1 MLFAIKTPSGRD
13 PLQVA
18 TATQNMTQAITEW
31 SPKAKARLAG
41 VFEALEGFT
50 STFGQVTVLGRL
62 LVVGNASTTAA
73 NILQHETLFR
83 WGFASSLLA
92 VAFHLGWGFLFYQLF
107 RPVNR
112 SVSFCAV
119 LVILIVCALQAVT
132 ALLYLAPLLV
142 LTAGSSLSAL
152 TQEQLEALAYM
163 FLKLNGLAFDTDL
176 VFFGLWCVLTGY
188 LIFRSTFLP
197 RILGV
202 LLAIDGLGWTTY
214 MWPPLGHSLFPA
226 IAVACGLAE
235 IPLQLWLLIFGVNNE
250 RWKAQAE
257 GIERA
262 NSSQTDRAGAEPA
275 NHGPIRLPLFL

>member
-1 MLFAIKTPSGRD
+1 MKEPT
-13 PLQVA
+13 
-18 TATQNMTQAITEW
+18 TQW

-62 LVVGNASTTAA
+62 LVVSNAAATAA
-73 NILQHETLFR
+73 NILQHQTLFR
-83 WGFASSLLA
+83 WGFASSLCG
-92 VAFHLGWGFLFYQLF
+92 VAFHLCWGFLFYQLF

-112 SVSFCAV
+112 SVSLCAAF
-119 LVILIVCALQAVT
+119 VILVTCALQAVT

-142 LTAGSSLSAL
+142 LTAGSSLSGL
-152 TQEQLEALAYM
+152 TQQQLEAIAYM
-163 FLKLNGLAFDTDL
+163 FLKLNGLAMDTNL

-202 LLAIDGLGWTTY
+202 LLAIDGLGWMIF
-214 MWPPLGHSLFPA
+214 MWPPLGHYLFPA
-226 IAVACGLAE
+226 IAVACGIAE

-250 RWKAQAE
+250 RWEAQAASAE
-257 GIERA
+257 QS
-262 NSSQTDRAGAEPA
+262 NSR
-275 NHGPIRLPLFL
+275 

>member
-1 MLFAIKTPSGRD
+1 
-13 PLQVA
+13 
-18 TATQNMTQAITEW
+18 MTHKAKEW

-41 VFEALEGFT
+41 AFEALEGFT
-50 STFGQVTVLGRL
+50 STFGQVNVLGKL
-62 LVVGNASTTAA
+62 LVVGNAAATAA
-73 NILQHETLFR
+73 NILKHETLFR
-83 WGFASSLLA
+83 LGFASSLLG
-92 VAFHLGWGFLFYQLF
+92 VVFHLAWAFLFYQLF

-112 SVSFCAV
+112 SVSFCAL
-119 LVILIVCALQAVT
+119 LVILVGCTIQALT

-152 TQEQLEALAYM
+152 TEQQLQALAYL
-163 FLKLNGLAFDTDL
+163 FLKLNGLAMDTNL

-188 LIFRSTFLP
+188 LIFRSTFMP

-202 LLAIDGLGWTTY
+202 LLAIDGLGWMTF
-214 MWPPLGHSLFPA
+214 MSPPLGHYLSPI

-257 GIERA
+257 SIERS
-262 NSSQTDRAGAEPA
+262 NSG
-275 NHGPIRLPLFL
+275 

>member
-1 MLFAIKTPSGRD
+1 
-13 PLQVA
+13 
-18 TATQNMTQAITEW
+18 MTQKAKEW

-50 STFGQVTVLGRL
+50 SAWGQVTVLGQL
-62 LVVGNASTTAA
+62 IVVGNAAATAA
-73 NILQHETLFR
+73 NILKHETLFR
-83 WGFASSLLA
+83 LGFASSLFG
-92 VAFHLGWGFLFYQLF
+92 VMFHLAWAFLFYQLF

-112 SVSFCAV
+112 SVSFCAL
-119 LVILIVCALQAVT
+119 LVILVGCAIQAVT

-142 LTAGSSLSAL
+142 LTAGSSLGAL
-152 TQEQLEALAYM
+152 TQQQLQALAYM
-163 FLKLNGLAFDTDL
+163 FLKLNGLAVDTNL

-202 LLAIDGLGWTTY
+202 LLVIDGFGWMTF
-214 MWPPLGHSLFPA
+214 MSPPLGHYLFPI

-235 IPLQLWLLIFGVNNE
+235 FPLQLWLLIFGVNNE

-257 GIERA
+257 DIERS
-262 NSSQTDRAGAEPA
+262 NSGQVDRAGVEPA
-275 NHGPIRLPLFL
+275 KRVAMRLPLFI

>member
-1 MLFAIKTPSGRD
+1 
-13 PLQVA
+13 
-18 TATQNMTQAITEW
+18 MTQKAKEW

-50 STFGQVTVLGRL
+50 STFGQVTILGRL
-62 LVVGNASTTAA
+62 LVVGNAAATAG
-73 NILQHETLFR
+73 NILEHETLFR
-83 WGFASSLLA
+83 LGFASSLLG

-107 RPVNR
+107 RPVNK
-112 SVSFCAV
+112 SVSLCAAF
-119 LVILIVCALQAVT
+119 VILVTCAIQAVT

-152 TQEQLEALAYM
+152 TQEQLQALAYM
-163 FLKLNGLAFDTDL
+163 FLKLNGLAMDTNL

-188 LIFRSTFLP
+188 LIFRSSFLP

-202 LLAIDGLGWTTY
+202 LLAIDGLGWMTY
-214 MWPPLGHSLFPA
+214 MWPPLGHYLFPA

-250 RWKAQAE
+250 RWKAQVQ
-257 GIERA
+257 GIERSNSDQA
-262 NSSQTDRAGAEPA
+262 NRACAETA
-275 NHGPIRLPLFL
+275 NHAPIRLPLFL

>member
-1 MLFAIKTPSGRD
+1 
-13 PLQVA
+13 
-18 TATQNMTQAITEW
+18 MTEKVREW

-41 VFEALEGFT
+41 VFETLEGFT
-50 STFGQVTVLGRL
+50 STFGQVTILGRL
-62 LVVGNASTTAA
+62 LVVGNAAATAQ
-73 NILQHETLFR
+73 NILEHETLFR
-83 WGFASSLLA
+83 WGFASSLLG
-92 VAFHLGWGFLFYQLF
+92 VAFHLGWAFLFYQLF

-112 SVSFCAV
+112 SVSLCAV
-119 LVILIVCALQAVT
+119 GVIVITCALQAVT

-152 TQEQLEALAYM
+152 TQQQLQALAYA
-163 FLKLNGLAFDTDL
+163 FFKLNGLAMDTNL

-202 LLAIDGLGWTTY
+202 LLAIDGLGWMIF
-214 MWPPLGHSLFPA
+214 MWPPLGHYLFPA
-226 IAVACGLAE
+226 IAVVCGLAE

-257 GIERA
+257 GIERS
-262 NSSQTDRAGAEPA
+262 NSGHLDRAGVEPA
-275 NHGPIRLPLFL
+275 KRVAMRLPIFL

>member
-1 MLFAIKTPSGRD
+1 
-13 PLQVA
+13 
-18 TATQNMTQAITEW
+18 MTQRTKEW

-50 STFGQVTVLGRL
+50 SSWGQVTVLGQL
-62 LVVGNASTTAA
+62 IVAGNAAATAS

-83 WGFASSLLA
+83 LGFTSSIFG
-92 VAFHLGWGFLFYQLF
+92 VVFHLAWALLFYQLF
-107 RPVNR
+107 RPANP
-112 SVSFCAV
+112 SVSLSAL
-119 LVILIVCALQAVT
+119 LVILVTCAIQAVT

-142 LTAGSSLSAL
+142 LTAGSSLGAL
-152 TQEQLEALAYM
+152 TQQQLQALAYV
-163 FLKLNGLAFDTDL
+163 FLKVNGLAMDTNL

-202 LLAIDGLGWTTY
+202 LLAIDGLGWMMF
-214 MWPPLGHSLFPA
+214 MWPPLGHYLFLPIA
-226 IAVACGLAE
+226 IACGLAE

-257 GIERA
+257 A
-262 NSSQTDRAGAEPA
+262 V
-275 NHGPIRLPLFL
+275 

>member
-1 MLFAIKTPSGRD
+1 
-13 PLQVA
+13 
-18 TATQNMTQAITEW
+18 MTRKAKEW

-41 VFEALEGFT
+41 IFELLEGLT
-50 STFGQVTVLGRL
+50 STLGQVNVLGRL
-62 LVVGNASTTAA
+62 VVLGNAAATAA

-83 WGFASSLLA
+83 LGFASSLFA
-92 VAFHLGWGFLFYQLF
+92 VVFHLAWGFLFYQLF
-107 RPVNR
+107 RPVNK
-112 SVSFCAV
+112 SVSFCSL
-119 LVILIVCALQAVT
+119 LVILVVCTIQAVT

-152 TQEQLEALAYM
+152 TEQQLQALAYM

-188 LIFRSTFLP
+188 LIFRSTFMP

-202 LLAIDGLGWTTY
+202 LLAVDGLGWMTF
-214 MWPPLGHSLFPA
+214 MWPPLGHYLFPA

-250 RWKAQAE
+250 RWKAQTE
-257 GIERA
+257 GTEGPNRGQA
-262 NSSQTDRAGAEPA
+262 AGAGAEAPNRA
-275 NHGPIRLPLFL
+275 AMRLPLFL

>member
-1 MLFAIKTPSGRD
+1 
-13 PLQVA
+13 
-18 TATQNMTQAITEW
+18 MTQKAKEW
-31 SPKAKARLAG
+31 SPRGKARLAG
-41 VFEALEGFT
+41 VFETLEGLT
-50 STFGQVTVLGRL
+50 STLGQVFVLGKL
-62 LVVGNASTTAA
+62 IVVGNAVATAA
-73 NILQHETLFR
+73 NILKHETLFR
-83 WGFASSLLA
+83 LGFASSLLG
-92 VAFHLGWGFLFYQLF
+92 VVFHLAWAFLFYQLF

-119 LVILIVCALQAVT
+119 LVILVGCAIQAVA

-152 TQEQLEALAYM
+152 TQQQLQALAYM
-163 FLKLNGLAFDTDL
+163 FLKLNGLTFDTYL

-202 LLAIDGLGWTTY
+202 LLAIDGFGWMTF
-214 MWPPLGHSLFPA
+214 MSPPLGHYLFPI

-235 IPLQLWLLIFGVNNE
+235 FPLQLWLLIFGVNNE

-257 GIERA
+257 NIERREPDHA
-262 NSSQTDRAGAEPA
+262 DRVGVEPA
-275 NHGPIRLPLFL
+275 EGMAMRLPIFL